1 MEHEID
7 LGRANRAGAL
17 RLGRIVAVCAWLASL
32 MPDGL
37 FAPMLSSTL
46 AVTALVSA
54 LLAAIMREPVW
65 SPCLTQWD
73 QASILVALGMLAGW
87 ATDPEAAAEA
97 LGQLETSGAAPS

>member
-7 LGRANRAGAL
+7 LGRANRIGAL
-17 RLGRIVAVCAWLASL
+17 RLGLIVAVCVWLASL

-37 FAPMLSSTL
+37 FAPMLSSMLT
-46 AVTALVSA
+46 VTALVSA
-54 LLAAIMREPVW
+54 LLAAIAREPVW
-65 SPCLTQWD
+65 SPRLTRWD

-97 LGQLETSGAAPS
+97 LGHLESSSASPL